1 MIVLNND
8 QQDKLVEQ
16 FVELQVDSMDT
27 KTMMEW
33 ITDELIFQYG
43 KLSKEELK
51 ERVDCYNEGLFEELV
66 DNVTNEIAPDKVII
80 TDDDYDTF
88 SDKVVTCEELEE
100 QSIKRYDDDYADKV
114 DTLVGNMVASD
125 DNVYTHDSEGC

>member
-51 ERVDCYNEGLFEELV
+51 ERVDCYDEGLFEELV
-66 DNVTNEIAPDKVII
+66 DNVTIEITEVK
-80 TDDDYDTF
+80 
-88 SDKVVTCEELEE
+88 
-100 QSIKRYDDDYADKV
+100 
-114 DTLVGNMVASD
+114 
-125 DNVYTHDSEGC
+125 

>member
-16 FVELQVDSMDT
+16 FVELQVDNMDT

-43 KLSKEELK
+43 KLTNEELK
-51 ERVDCYNEGLFEELV
+51 ERVDCYDDELFDELV
-66 DNVTNEIAPDKVII
+66 HNVGGK
-80 TDDDYDTF
+80 Y
-88 SDKVVTCEELEE
+88 
-100 QSIKRYDDDYADKV
+100 
-114 DTLVGNMVASD
+114 
-125 DNVYTHDSEGC
+125 

>member
-16 FVELQVDSMDT
+16 FVELQVDNMDT

-51 ERVDCYNEGLFEELV
+51 ERIDCYQDDLFEELV
-66 DNVTNEIAPDKVII
+66 DNVTTETAEVN
-80 TDDDYDTF
+80 
-88 SDKVVTCEELEE
+88 
-100 QSIKRYDDDYADKV
+100 
-114 DTLVGNMVASD
+114 
-125 DNVYTHDSEGC
+125 

>member
-16 FVELQVDSMDT
+16 FVELQVDNMDT

-33 ITDELIFQYG
+33 ITDELIFQYA

-51 ERVDCYNEGLFEELV
+51 ERVDTFDEGLFEELV
-66 DNVTNEIAPDKVII
+66 DNVTQQYPKQLNSLEIPG
-80 TDDDYDTF
+80 TF
-88 SDKVVTCEELEE
+88 
-100 QSIKRYDDDYADKV
+100 
-114 DTLVGNMVASD
+114 TLNSQYFVLGS
-125 DNVYTHDSEGC
+125 